1 VRADAARN
9 YERIV
14 GAAVLAFEEIGPEV
28 TLEEIAGRANV
39 GVATVY
45 RHFRARDQL
54 VRAVFDHVL
63 AVEIEP
69 VTAVHTDDPWRDL
82 VDMLEAVIDV
92 LARRQVVVSL
102 AHEFKTF
109 AVEGAHRFL
118 RAIQP
123 VLRRAVDAG
132 VVRPELEARD
142 LIVVITMNL
151 TTVYP
156 GDPRGADRRRY
167 LALLLDGLRPS
178 PIVLPPASPN
188 QVFGSSAPGKCHEDE
203 APET

>member
-69 VTAVHTDDPWRDL
+69 VTLVHTDDPWRDL
-82 VDMLEAVIDV
+82 VDMLQAVIDV
-92 LARRQVVVSL
+92 LARRQVVVGL

-109 AVEGAHRFL
+109 AAEGAHRFL

-156 GDPRGADRRRY
+156 DDPQGTNRKRY

-178 PIVLPPASPN
+178 PIVLPPASSN
-188 QVFGSSAPGKCHEDE
+188 EVFGSSAAGRCHESQG
-203 APET
+203 PQT